1 MLDKTSKEW
10 KKIPIWA
17 RSVLCLINTRRAA
30 IRQELVISLLAAV
43 LLIFT
48 PSLISGALALI
59 LAFMYAGAIRWV
71 DNAELWD

>member
-17 RSVLCLINTRRAA
+17 RSVLCLISTRRAA
-30 IRQELVISLLAAV
+30 IRQELLVSLLAAF

-48 PSLISGALALI
+48 PSVI
-59 LAFMYAGAIRWV
+59 AGAIALVVAFTCAGAIKWV